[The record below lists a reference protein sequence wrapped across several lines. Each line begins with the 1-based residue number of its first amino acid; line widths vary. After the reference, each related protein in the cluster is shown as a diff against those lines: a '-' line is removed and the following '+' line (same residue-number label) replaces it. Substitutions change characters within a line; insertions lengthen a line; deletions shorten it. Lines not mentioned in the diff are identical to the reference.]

1 MTQLKSISQ
10 NHLGLRCS
18 CTHAAQ
24 VSVEMLIGKLGGDIT
39 VHDAIKKFCCHRC
52 GAKQITD
59 FRIIFIGASAE
70 AMRGANQTRPEP
82 LLLYELK
89 PTITAY

>member
-1 MTQLKSISQ
+1 
-10 NHLGLRCS
+10 
-18 CTHAAQ
+18 
-24 VSVEMLIGKLGGDIT
+24 MLIGKLGGDIT

-82 LLLYELK
+82 LL
-89 PTITAY
+89 